1 MLHTIC
7 AHIVCMYI
15 VCLHTSLE
23 TFCYNWEALPCTKE
37 VSHTMIILL
46 FVLDKL
52 IFPIIVGY
60 VLYLL
65 QQEHS
70 KETPACRLGFSHTM
84 IYLLFVTFSISFLM
98 LFVKQSRCIWL
109 FFVTFRYFLYSSQST
124 LSCFKKPHVL
134 SQIEDHQ
141 FHVLYFYK

>member
-65 QQEHS
+65 QQEQRNPS
-70 KETPACRLGFSHTM
+70 VPAGVFT
-84 IYLLFVTFSISFLM
+84 YNDISAICYFQYILSYAFCKTISLYM
-98 LFVKQSRCIWL
+98 V
-109 FFVTFRYFLYSSQST
+109 VFRYFSLFFSI
-124 LSCFKKPHVL
+124 LPNPL
-134 SQIEDHQ
+134 
-141 FHVLYFYK
+141 